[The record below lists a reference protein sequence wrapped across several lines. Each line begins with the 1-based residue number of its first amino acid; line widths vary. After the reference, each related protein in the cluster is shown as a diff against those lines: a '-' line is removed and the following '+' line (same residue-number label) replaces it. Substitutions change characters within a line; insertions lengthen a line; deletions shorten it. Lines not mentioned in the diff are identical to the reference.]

1 MGCVLG
7 CCSKRKENV
16 PSVCTQSVANN
27 FPVCFNIPTT
37 SFISL
42 KQDDGSNSD
51 LPANDCGKETEDST
65 VRNPLYV
72 SCKWSY
78 PMNTLGWA

>member
-7 CCSKRKENV
+7 CRSKRKKNT
-16 PSVCTQSVANN
+16 PSVCTKSVANN
-27 FPVCFNIPTT
+27 FPFYSNIPTT

-42 KQDDGSNSD
+42 QQHDGSTSNI
-51 LPANDCGKETEDST
+51 PATGCGKETEDST
-65 VRNPLYV
+65 VRNPIYV
-72 SCKWSY
+72 YCKWSY